1 MLLFL
6 TYSKRTWLF
15 SLIKIIKFKG
25 SVFPCCTKHG
35 IKYQYFSRYCI
46 DVQNDVS
53 VVSQDYTKLSIHMR
67 ERCIYTEFH
76 NTVCPVKFCFLST
89 RRICFFLK
97 GAGRS
102 RAVLFALF
110 GCDYCSRTSA
120 GEEANNPSMRGRG
133 PVHLCAKYASAVI
146 EIGLVCSSTI
156 SGGIFVPQLDLHKHL
171 SASTRKP
178 GQLSGKQLR
187 AIWTTTKPNHN
198 ETDQSKR
205 GRGNNRATFNI
216 IIIYCGSN

>member
-1 MLLFL
+1 M
-6 TYSKRTWLF
+6 
-15 SLIKIIKFKG
+15 
-25 SVFPCCTKHG
+25 
-35 IKYQYFSRYCI
+35 Q
-46 DVQNDVS
+46 
-53 VVSQDYTKLSIHMR
+53 
-67 ERCIYTEFH
+67 YTEFH

-89 RRICFFLK
+89 RRIYFIFLK

-102 RAVLFALF
+102 RTVLFALF

-146 EIGLVCSSTI
+146 EFGLVCSSTI
-156 SGGIFVPQLDLHKHL
+156 LGGIFVPQLDLHKHL

-216 IIIYCGSN
+216 IIIYCRSN